1 MERDLHWLIFFG
13 AVNWRWLVAPV
24 SPSLPPPPASYP
36 TYDRRENL
44 PEGGWIG
51 TCKSADP
58 CLFSAKSV
66 DPPTFLFKSETTTT
80 SGNRSIKVQRQTGK
94 CECHCKFRTNTKEG
108 NTLEFQWA
116 SLQKEIKLN
125 KLVNLPIKAAE
136 RSMTQISFRTQ
147 DPNIKTRQA
156 QSGIRAKI
164 HSWSTIQCFQNPRI
178 HPIYR
183 KNPKIRALL
192 RPNPSIRKP
201 IHSPPP
207 WWLIWPI
214 CLLTI
219 ECIRNISP
227 STPWE
232 CMQVTWYSGMKQKR
246 TEKYMVHTCSCFTRI
261 DKTEIWNF

>member
-108 NTLEFQWA
+108 NTHEFKLA
-116 SLQKEIKLN
+116 SFQKEIKLN
-125 KLVNLPIKAAE
+125 KLIKLPIKAEE
-136 RSMTQISFRTQ
+136 RSMTQISFRTE

-156 QSGIRAKI
+156 QLGIRAKI
-164 HSWSTIQCFQNPRI
+164 HSWSTIHSAFKIREST
-178 HPIYR
+178 R
-183 KNPKIRALL
+183 FTAKNP
-192 RPNPSIRKP
+192 
-201 IHSPPP
+201 
-207 WWLIWPI
+207 
-214 CLLTI
+214 
-219 ECIRNISP
+219 
-227 STPWE
+227 
-232 CMQVTWYSGMKQKR
+232 
-246 TEKYMVHTCSCFTRI
+246 
-261 DKTEIWNF
+261 